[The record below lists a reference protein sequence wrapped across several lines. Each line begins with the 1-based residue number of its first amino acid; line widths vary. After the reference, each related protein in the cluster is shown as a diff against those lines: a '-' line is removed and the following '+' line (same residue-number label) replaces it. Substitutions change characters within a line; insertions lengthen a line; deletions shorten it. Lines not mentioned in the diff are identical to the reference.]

1 MTMRNLTTSTL
12 AMILLATAA
21 ASGCAADAVG
31 PDDDIDTGSGSNNPD
46 GSNTPPPTTPEGKY
60 SMQSDI
66 DVASNMPGT
75 AGTIVNYFISA
86 TDDPDDPTKFIVEQV
101 VAALPDGSIKNTLN
115 GSIPFVAGYLNDR
128 LLEVAPDFVSNIVDV
143 GDKFGQ
149 MAHHFG
155 TVETLEVNAQ
165 GQATK
170 TITGLHFTIDGVDEN
185 FAFADEGI
193 ANVVVPN
200 VLVTLDQNGKLTI
213 GEHTVGLKFG
223 SVVKL
228 AMDKAI
234 IPMIDPSA
242 SNLGDLMKKWVNCQ
256 AVGQYVYEA
265 VGIGSA
271 STFQSA
277 CTAGLTGGSNALYKL
292 LDNIDTSA
300 LQFNMTGTARAIDKN
315 HDGKIDDIQTGT
327 WTGSTA
333 YAGATSTMGA
343 AKFFGSK
350 M

>member
-1 MTMRNLTTSTL
+1 MRNLTTSTL

-31 PDDDIDTGSGSNNPD
+31 PEGDDQGSGSDNPD
-46 GSNTPPPTTPEGKY
+46 NNNNPPPTTPEGKY

-66 DVASNMPGT
+66 DVATNMPGT

-101 VAALPDGSIKNTLN
+101 VAALPDGSIKNTLQ

-128 LLEVAPDFVSNIVDV
+128 LLEVAPDFVGNIIDV

-149 MAHHFG
+149 VAHHFG

-165 GQATK
+165 GVATK
-170 TITGLHFTIDGVDEN
+170 TVTGLHFTIDGVDEN
-185 FAFADEGI
+185 FTFADEGI

-200 VLVTLDQNGKLTI
+200 VHVTLDATGKFTV
-213 GEHTVGLKFG
+213 GEHTVPLKFG
-223 SVVKL
+223 AVIKL

-234 IPMIDPSA
+234 IPLVDPSA
-242 SNLGDLMKKWVNCQ
+242 ANLGDLMKKWVNCQ

-277 CTAGLTGGSNALYKL
+277 CNAGLTGGSNALYKL

-300 LQFNMTGTARAIDKN
+300 LQFDMTGTARAIDKN
-315 HDGKIDDIQTGT
+315 HDGHIDDIQTGT
-327 WTGSTA
+327 WTGSTS
-333 YAGATSTMGA
+333 YAGASSTMGQ